1 MNPVTPHDLRTH
13 SLPQARERVQVLHI
27 SSRALLEVMACY
39 PGMASIYM
47 SRSRQTSVVLQQSLT
62 RPADVLA
69 GMKLF
74 YGMEPGFIRL
84 LTNIAERKMNF
95 LGDVVKE
102 EGSTDRT
109 LRLQEFGKVR
119 AETEAEGC
127 VSITDVGT
135 VLGEKMFLGWRERSQ
150 ATFRVATPIAVML
163 WIAQHHFENLL
174 ENNPSEHAYF
184 RALEE
189 TDGGTEAVKHKAE
202 DLELF
207 RGCGRSFTQ
216 DIGSFIGRRAYK
228 PGQAIVVQKAAD
240 EGSLFI
246 VTGGRAA
253 VIINSET
260 RQEIS
265 SGDVFGELGLL
276 GLVLRRAATIA
287 AITYC
292 TCLEM
297 PKKAFIK
304 ALDRHHEETE
314 HFESLTRLH
323 GALVAK
329 ETGTWPFLTKA
340 TDRLLYYV
348 NLHASRESTPV
359 GKWTSREGVEIPT
372 DVAVLII
379 SGEIYVSENSGRRI
393 LMTEGSC
400 FGEHILIGLPTQ
412 TLKIEPKTA
421 CELQMMNKQT
431 FEKIMAECQDERDA
445 AVQGILNEMAIKA
458 EVKLGVARG
467 ASEILRRSALFRASS
482 QEFLEQIRP
491 RMYACLIK
499 ADQLLVD
506 EREVADCMFFIV
518 RGHAAVM
525 GDARDEA
532 DAVLRFKAGTAC
544 CESAVL
550 GTCSYFPYA
559 VRAQSLCLTLALART
574 DFQAVLANYPEEKQM
589 FAKLSEDEESQDMLF
604 SLPRVLKL
612 HHQLFTASSIDF
624 LRKMCALAD
633 EVYYAPLET
642 IIIRGESCAVGK
654 TVMYVLLSG
663 LAVVKLTFGEEV
675 ATIRPGMMVGEGGA
689 LGIADK
695 RTTEIC
701 AHKDTLVR
709 CIRLQG
715 ASIRKAIDAHPEDC
729 EALEETFK
737 KRSQQNAQAEGKRR
751 EWLQSL
757 VIPIL
762 RQINLFS
769 GFSMK
774 LISKIA
780 EPLLKST
787 FPEGQN
793 LCTVGESADSMIMVV
808 EGEVEI
814 KSKDGTAIG
823 ELALMG
829 LFPFRTATVTA
840 LKATDTATGTHSIH
854 REVFVKSWNF
864 QKMLGES
871 GPAQDYIEKLDQ
883 TRVGQTVSAMS
894 HVSTSAPTSSSDE
907 YKCFLCDQWPARE
920 YFFCTTCYGDGRIF
934 VCLGCRQQ
942 ATCQRCRRHV
952 RVEEL
957 HSANTVGTVAE
968 VEEDPTTIAERVAN
982 VELELSRLRLALRD
996 EPTPAPAIV
1005 QPRQTQMPSAHSRPP
1020 ATRRMQHP
1028 IRRRQLDNGW
1038 LRFDFHKEDEPLFRS
1053 KNNNGRIPPP
1063 GCRDLHQNGRVC
1075 WGGLLPCEAVQEQ
1088 DACFFLVHEEKRL
1101 LFHGPCK
1108 PIRIR
1113 LAKIVL
1119 NEWRDVPWSCV
1130 YSDLALGEPTSWSS
1144 TRISL

>member
-1 MNPVTPHDLRTH
+1 
-13 SLPQARERVQVLHI
+13 
-27 SSRALLEVMACY
+27 
-39 PGMASIYM
+39 
-47 SRSRQTSVVLQQSLT
+47 
-62 RPADVLA
+62 
-69 GMKLF
+69 
-74 YGMEPGFIRL
+74 
-84 LTNIAERKMNF
+84 
-95 LGDVVKE
+95 
-102 EGSTDRT
+102 
-109 LRLQEFGKVR
+109 
-119 AETEAEGC
+119 
-127 VSITDVGT
+127 
-135 VLGEKMFLGWRERSQ
+135 
-150 ATFRVATPIAVML
+150 ML

-174 ENNPSEHAYF
+174 ENNPSDHAYF

-304 ALDRHHEETE
+304 ALDRHPEETE

-431 FEKIMAECQDERDA
+431 FEKIMAECQDEREA

-467 ASEILRRSALFRASS
+467 ASEILKRSALFRASRD
-482 QEFLEQIRP
+482 EFLEQIRP
-491 RMYACLIK
+491 RMYACLFK
-499 ADQLLVD
+499 ADQLLAD

-559 VRAQSLCLTLALART
+559 VQAQSLCLTLALART
-574 DFQAVLANYPEEKQM
+574 DFQAVLANFPEEKQM

-612 HHQLFTASSIDF
+612 HHQLFTTSSIDF

-633 EVYYAPLET
+633 EVYYAPSET

-701 AHKDTLVR
+701 AHKETLVR

-729 EALEETFK
+729 EALEETFR

-780 EPLLKST
+780 EPLLKCLLAFVTLQLCSDQSWFELSWKELET
-787 FPEGQN
+787 GNIYIVTTPEDPVLHFLTVVNNPMKDDRREFEIQRGPEGRIQ
-793 LCTVGESADSMIMVV
+793 LLPLYLKDITTEPDTLSDLFLDPTVPGRIVWYSYTTGKRKTWQYMLQVWNTTLVQLMYEEEEDTVLRLVLRKLTGETISKVAVQPGASWRDARKLMVPGLRPLLSKRLAFV
-808 EGEVEI
+808 SPLGEVLT
-814 KSKDGTAIG
+814 TAH
-823 ELALMG
+823 
-829 LFPFRTATVTA
+829 
-840 LKATDTATGTHSIH
+840 D
-854 REVFVKSWNF
+854 
-864 QKMLGES
+864 
-871 GPAQDYIEKLDQ
+871 
-883 TRVGQTVSAMS
+883 
-894 HVSTSAPTSSSDE
+894 
-907 YKCFLCDQWPARE
+907 
-920 YFFCTTCYGDGRIF
+920 
-934 VCLGCRQQ
+934 
-942 ATCQRCRRHV
+942 
-952 RVEEL
+952 
-957 HSANTVGTVAE
+957 
-968 VEEDPTTIAERVAN
+968 
-982 VELELSRLRLALRD
+982 
-996 EPTPAPAIV
+996 
-1005 QPRQTQMPSAHSRPP
+1005 
-1020 ATRRMQHP
+1020 
-1028 IRRRQLDNGW
+1028 
-1038 LRFDFHKEDEPLFRS
+1038 
-1053 KNNNGRIPPP
+1053 
-1063 GCRDLHQNGRVC
+1063 
-1075 WGGLLPCEAVQEQ
+1075 
-1088 DACFFLVHEEKRL
+1088 EKRL
-1101 LFHGPCK
+1101 SEILGLEGGK
-1108 PIRIR
+1108 PEVDED
-1113 LAKIVL
+1113 A
-1119 NEWRDVPWSCV
+1119 WR
-1130 YSDLALGEPTSWSS
+1130 
-1144 TRISL
+1144 RFQ